1 MSKETRR
8 QVLEEPFGVTPERMF
23 EVLTSPTA
31 IRSWWGA
38 TSVVIDPRKG
48 GSWVTATGDE
58 HKKAE
63 WVNSFS
69 IKEYDPPNRM
79 LLGAGK
85 YFAGNNWPIE
95 TNMTTEFL
103 VQPQPTGCILTII
116 QELSPADPLLDDFFE
131 ACVAGWQN
139 SFEGIR
145 NYLHNNPTD

>member
-79 LLGAGK
+79 DGSTRARPVLQKA
-85 YFAGNNWPIE
+85 Y
-95 TNMTTEFL
+95 
-103 VQPQPTGCILTII
+103 
-116 QELSPADPLLDDFFE
+116 DDLQDLAE
-131 ACVAGWQN
+131 MEQ
-139 SFEGIR
+139 S
-145 NYLHNNPTD
+145 